1 MVKQFPKRG
10 DIFWVKLDPTFGSEI
25 NKTRPA
31 VVVSNDLQN
40 EYSNIVIIAPLTS
53 NIKRNLP
60 FHVSIKIGHKE
71 GRILVDQVRAIDKR
85 RLSKQMAM
93 CEPVTMIEI
102 DKALKLVFNLI

>member
-10 DIFWVKLDPTFGSEI
+10 DIFWVKLDPTLGSEI

-31 VVVSNDLQN
+31 VIVSNDLQN

-53 NIKRNLP
+53 NIKRKLP
-60 FHVSIKIGHKE
+60 FHVSIEVEGKE
-71 GRILVDQVRAIDKR
+71 GRILIDQVRAIDKR
-85 RLSKQMAM
+85 RLAKQMAI
-93 CEPVTMIEI
+93 CELQTMIAI